1 MTRSEAS
8 TLSSAGKRPTPY
20 TLLVSGCGICYGQLK
35 LENCRYSRQLR
46 WIIAITMFH
55 ITHPRTTE
63 WVNSLPLLR
72 HINNVQQQQ
81 AAFSMDFRQT
91 VDDMAHLKRSLL
103 LP

>member
-1 MTRSEAS
+1 VVFVTVDTNEGSVDIHAS
-8 TLSSAGKRPTPY
+8 F
-20 TLLVSGCGICYGQLK
+20 
-35 LENCRYSRQLR
+35 ELR

-91 VDDMAHLKRSLL
+91 VNDMAHLKRSLL